1 MIPAKEYEITAE
13 QIKAIGTGSG
23 DPSRCADTR
32 IAQLLAL
39 QNTAEVLK
47 AIAVVLVDIRD
58 ENRAEHEE
66 QLP

>member
-32 IAQLLAL
+32 IAQ
-39 QNTAEVLK
+39 
-47 AIAVVLVDIRD
+47 
-58 ENRAEHEE
+58 
-66 QLP
+66 